1 MTGVKEYLLRGSS
14 WALFGK
20 FATVF
25 LNLLLMSILTR
36 ALPPAEM
43 GLYFLAFNLATFFSI
58 IGRGGL
64 ENTLLR
70 FIAQT
75 NEPSQSGRLK
85 SVLIKGSVLVLVTIL
100 LTFFLAIISIPW
112 LSNNLFHSERLA
124 SITYLIAVWS
134 ALLAIQFVTG
144 EVFRGFQEIKKAIWF
159 GGLLTAIISATVL
172 SLGHWFDLSL
182 FLATTITI
190 LILAIVASN
199 SLALFSLYR
208 KTKPLEQDKTNN
220 ISYKELINHSWPLLI
235 NALTLFLLSQ
245 SDLWLLGT
253 FASEKEVAIYGAAS
267 RLVLLTAMSLAIVN
281 AVVPPLIAR
290 MHIQNDMHRL
300 ENVLRTVATLAAIP
314 ALIVLTLFIFFSESI
329 MTIIYGEYYQAGST
343 VLLILCIGQ
352 VANVLV
358 GSCGYTLIMT
368 GHRNTM
374 MLVSLISAII
384 AIALGIIL
392 VHLYGAIGLAGAYA
406 FALTA
411 QQIAMWLLVKL
422 KCGIWTHA
430 GVKFF
435 QPSIFFKK

>member
-25 LNLLLMSILTR
+25 LNLLLMSVLTR
-36 ALPPAEM
+36 TLPPAEM

-75 NEPSQSGRLK
+75 NEPSQSARLK
-85 SVLIKGSVLVLVTIL
+85 SVLIKGSILSLAVIL
-100 LTFFLAIISIPW
+100 LTLFIAIISIPW

-124 SITYLIAVWS
+124 SITYLIAIWS

-159 GGLLTAIISATVL
+159 GGLLAAIISVILL
-172 SLGHWFDLSL
+172 SLGYWLDLSL
-182 FLATTITI
+182 FLSTAVTV
-190 LILAIVASN
+190 LIVAIVISN
-199 SLALFSLYR
+199 SLALFSLFQ
-208 KTKPLEQDKTNN
+208 KTKPLEQSNAN
-220 ISYKELINHSWPLLI
+220 LISYKELINHSWPLLI

-290 MHIQNDMHRL
+290 MHIQNDMPRL
-300 ENVLRTVATLAAIP
+300 ENLLRTVATLAAIP
-314 ALIVLTLFIFFSESI
+314 ALIVLALFIFFSEPI

-352 VANVLV
+352 IANVLV

-374 MLVSLISAII
+374 MVISLISALV
-384 AIALGIIL
+384 AITLGIVL
-392 VHLYGAIGLAGAYA
+392 VHFYGVIGLAGAYA
-406 FALTA
+406 FALTS
-411 QQIAMWLLVKL
+411 QQIAMWLVVRL

-430 GVKFF
+430 GINFF

>member
-25 LNLLLMSILTR
+25 LNLLLMSVLTR
-36 ALPPAEM
+36 TLPPAEM

-75 NEPSQSGRLK
+75 NEPSQSARLK
-85 SVLIKGSVLVLVTIL
+85 SVLIKGSILSLAVIL
-100 LTFFLAIISIPW
+100 LTLFIAIISIPW

-124 SITYLIAVWS
+124 SITYLIAIWS

-159 GGLLTAIISATVL
+159 GGLLAAIISVILL
-172 SLGHWFDLSL
+172 SLGYWLDLSL
-182 FLATTITI
+182 FLSTAVTV
-190 LILAIVASN
+190 LIVAIFISN
-199 SLALFSLYR
+199 SLALFSLFQ
-208 KTKPLEQDKTNN
+208 KTKPLEQSNAN
-220 ISYKELINHSWPLLI
+220 LISYKELINHSWPLLI

-290 MHIQNDMHRL
+290 MHIQNDMPRL
-300 ENVLRTVATLAAIP
+300 ENLLRTVATLAAIP
-314 ALIVLTLFIFFSESI
+314 ALIVLALFIFFSESI

-352 VANVLV
+352 IANVLV

-368 GHRNTM
+368 GHRNTT
-374 MLVSLISAII
+374 LLISII
-384 AIALGIIL
+384 CTFI
-392 VHLYGAIGLAGAYA
+392 AIGLGTIFVNQYGVIGLASAYS
-406 FALTA
+406 FAIGL
-411 QQIAMWLLVKL
+411 QQILMWIFARIH
-422 KCGIWTHA
+422 CGIWTHI
-430 GVKFF
+430 GIQYMKL
-435 QPSIFFKK
+435 SIFRKI

>member
-14 WALFGK
+14 WALLGK

-75 NEPSQSGRLK
+75 NEPSQSARLK
-85 SVLIKGSVLVLVTIL
+85 SVLIKGSVLVLATIL
-100 LTFFLAIISIPW
+100 LTFLLAIISIPW
-112 LSNNLFHSERLA
+112 LSNNLFHSERLT
-124 SITYLIAVWS
+124 SITYLIAIWS
-134 ALLAIQFVTG
+134 ALLAMQFVTG

-172 SLGHWFDLSL
+172 SLGHWLDLSL

-199 SLALFSLYR
+199 SLALFSLYH
-208 KTKPLEQDKTNN
+208 KTKPLEQGKTNN

-314 ALIVLTLFIFFSESI
+314 ALFVLALFIFFSESI
-329 MTIIYGEYYQAGST
+329 MTIIYGEYYRAGST

-352 VANVLV
+352 IVNVLV

-368 GHRNTM
+368 GHRNIT
-374 MLVSLISAII
+374 LLISIFCTFI
-384 AIALGIIL
+384 AMGLGTIL
-392 VHLYGAIGLAGAYA
+392 VAQYGVIGLASVYS
-406 FALTA
+406 FAIGF
-411 QQIAMWLLVKL
+411 QQILMWLFVRLR
-422 KCGIWTHA
+422 CGIWTHI
-430 GVKFF
+430 GVQYMKL
-435 QPSIFFKK
+435 SILKKI

>member
-75 NEPSQSGRLK
+75 NEPSQAARLK
-85 SVLIKGSVLVLVTIL
+85 SVLIKGSILALATIL
-100 LTFFLAIISIPW
+100 LTFFIAIISVPW

-124 SITYLIAVWS
+124 SVTYLIAAWS

-144 EVFRGFQEIKKAIWF
+144 EVFRGFQEIRKAIWF
-159 GGLLTAIISATVL
+159 GGLFTAIISVSLL
-172 SLGHWFDLSL
+172 SLGYWFNLSL
-182 FLATTITI
+182 FLSTTITI
-190 LILAIVASN
+190 LILAIFASN

-208 KTKPLEQDKTNN
+208 KTNPLEQNSTNN
-220 ISYKELINHSWPLLI
+220 ISYKELIDHSWPLLI

-314 ALIVLTLFIFFSESI
+314 ALFVLALFIFFSESI
-329 MTIIYGEYYQAGST
+329 MTTIYGEYYQAGST

-368 GHRNTM
+368 GHRNSM

-384 AIALGIIL
+384 AIAFGIVL
-392 VHLYGAIGLAGAYA
+392 VHLYGVIGLASAYA
-406 FALTA
+406 FALTS

-430 GVKFF
+430 GVNFF
-435 QPSIFFKK
+435 QPSVLFKK